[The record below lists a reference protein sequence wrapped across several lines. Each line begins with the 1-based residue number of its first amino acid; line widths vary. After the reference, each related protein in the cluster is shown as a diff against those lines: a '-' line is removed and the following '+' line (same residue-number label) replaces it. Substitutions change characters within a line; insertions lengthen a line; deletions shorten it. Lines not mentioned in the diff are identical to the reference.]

1 MATWLKRVIYSKW
14 VKGMIALGMA
24 LAACMFCYSVLGMRS
39 LPEEAKSYVDTDSF
53 RQAFIQKAGYLR
65 DWIVRYDEQT
75 IFTEITPE
83 QIQAYIEKDGR
94 GLSEKEARQGIVNDR
109 NNYYNILQTELVYDN
124 KNIDYIA
131 IDTEKDRRITNMGS
145 DKSTQSIINELCS
158 RPTCLIGNGY
168 YILQVNYGIS
178 NYNSYYNG
186 HYFTDEDYYVG
197 DSFEGQ
203 DNYRIYIALKE
214 PLVEGDNFFVE
225 YNDFTTRQL
234 QNQNTFKNLF
244 LSIGMAVLL
253 MLLWISVSGHRG
265 DEEKIHMYWFDRI
278 PFEIQGVLFVLAFVG
293 FVAVMDTF
301 DYMIGINSHFYISE
315 KIFDYHLLQT
325 GMFCSIISIYIFI
338 VLGIISSW
346 IRHFKNHSMLDHIWF
361 IRTGRSI
368 YHHIFGE
375 RNLAVLISGVVIIN
389 LVVNVLAIKIS
400 RNYFHADY
408 LPYYLPIFWN
418 GLCGI
423 ILLKFALEYK
433 ALLKGAKKIADGQLD
448 EKVDIGRTIPMLT
461 EMADAIN
468 SMGTGLEKAVAAS
481 IKSERLK
488 TELITNVSHD
498 LKTPLTSIIS
508 YIDLLKY
515 EKIDNPIAS
524 EYIEVLDERSHRL
537 KQLVEDLV
545 EASKVVTGNVKAQ
558 LDVLRL
564 DELVGQA
571 IGEYSDRIEASG
583 LSIMTDKM
591 EEVYIVADGRHMWR
605 IVENLL
611 SNVCKYAMPHTRVYV
626 QVENKDNMGQL
637 TIKNISK
644 EALNINANE
653 LTERFVRGDS
663 ARTTEGSGLGLAIA
677 QSLVDIQKGELE
689 LSIDGDLFKV
699 EIKMPSTLPPTFL
712 FDQEAINKE
721 EVIEEVIEKNE

>member
-1 MATWLKRVIYSKW
+1 MLAFLVF
-14 VKGMIALGMA
+14 IAA
-24 LAACMFCYSVLGMRS
+24 LEFF
-39 LPEEAKSYVDTDSF
+39 DH
-53 RQAFIQKAGYLR
+53 
-65 DWIVRYDEQT
+65 
-75 IFTEITPE
+75 
-83 QIQAYIEKDGR
+83 
-94 GLSEKEARQGIVNDR
+94 
-109 NNYYNILQTELVYDN
+109 
-124 KNIDYIA
+124 
-131 IDTEKDRRITNMGS
+131 
-145 DKSTQSIINELCS
+145 SI
-158 RPTCLIGNGY
+158 
-168 YILQVNYGIS
+168 GIS
-178 NYNSYYNG
+178 
-186 HYFTDEDYYVG
+186 
-197 DSFEGQ
+197 
-203 DNYRIYIALKE
+203 
-214 PLVEGDNFFVE
+214 
-225 YNDFTTRQL
+225 
-234 QNQNTFKNLF
+234 
-244 LSIGMAVLL
+244 
-253 MLLWISVSGHRG
+253 
-265 DEEKIHMYWFDRI
+265 
-278 PFEIQGVLFVLAFVG
+278 
-293 FVAVMDTF
+293 
-301 DYMIGINSHFYISE
+301 SHFYISKE
-315 KIFDYHLLQT
+315 IFDYNLIRT
-325 GMFCSIISIYIFI
+325 GLFCSIIGIYIFAA
-338 VLGIISSW
+338 LGIISSW
-346 IRHFKNHSMLDHIWF
+346 IRHFKNHSMLEHIWV

-368 YHHIFGE
+368 YYHIFGE
-375 RNLAVLISGVVIIN
+375 RNLAVYVSGVVMIN
-389 LVVNVLAIKIS
+389 LVVNVLAIKVA
-400 RNYFHADY
+400 RNYFHTDY
-408 LPYYLPIFWN
+408 LPYYLPIIWN

-423 ILLKFALEYK
+423 VLLKLALEYK

-448 EKVDIGRTIPMLT
+448 QKVDVGRTIPMLT

-481 IKSERLK
+481 IQSERLK

-515 EKIDNPIAS
+515 EKIDNPTAS

-558 LDVLRL
+558 LDILRL

-644 EALNINANE
+644 EALNINASE

-663 ARTTEGSGLGLAIA
+663 SRTTEGSGLGLAIA

-712 FDQEAINKE
+712 IDKDKLDKAE
-721 EVIEEVIEKNE
+721 EE

>member
-1 MATWLKRVIYSKW
+1 MATWWKKVVYSKW
-14 VKGMIALGMA
+14 VKMLISLGMA
-24 LAACMFCYSVLGMRS
+24 LAACMFCYSILGMRA
-39 LPEEAKSYVDTDSF
+39 LPEEAKAYVDTESF
-53 RQAFIQKAGYLR
+53 RTAFIQKAGYLR
-65 DWIVRYDEQT
+65 DWIVRYDERT
-75 IFTEITPE
+75 IFTDITPE
-83 QIQAYIEKDGR
+83 QIQAYIQKDGR

-109 NNYYNILQTELVYDN
+109 NNYYNILQTQLVYDN

-131 IDTEKDRRITNMGS
+131 IDTERDRRITNMGS
-145 DKSTQSIINELCS
+145 DKSTQAIINELCS

-168 YILQVNYGIS
+168 YILQVNYGTS
-178 NYNSYYNG
+178 NYDSYYNG
-186 HYFTDEDYYVG
+186 HYFTDDNYYVG

-203 DNYRIYIALKE
+203 DNYRIYVALKD
-214 PLVEGDNFFVE
+214 PLVPGDQFYLENNEFMIK
-225 YNDFTTRQL
+225 QL
-234 QNQNTFKNLF
+234 QNKNTFKNLF
-244 LSIGMAVLL
+244 TSIGMAVLF
-253 MLLWISVSGHRG
+253 MLLWIIVSGHRG
-265 DEEKIHMYWFDRI
+265 SDDKIYMYKFDRI
-278 PFEIQGVLFVLAFVG
+278 PFEIQVVLFILAFV
-293 FVAVMDTF
+293 TF
-301 DYMIGINSHFYISE
+301 ITVIDIFDSNIGINRHFYISE
-315 KIFDYHLLQT
+315 QIFDYHLLQT
-325 GMFCSIISIYIFI
+325 GLFCLIIGIYIFT

-346 IRHFKNHSMLDHIWF
+346 IRHFKNHSMLDHIWS

-368 YHHIFGE
+368 YYHIFGE
-375 RNLAVLISGVVIIN
+375 KNLAVFISGIVIIN
-389 LVVNVLAIKIS
+389 LAVNVLAIKIS

-423 ILLKFALEYK
+423 IFLKFTLEYK
-433 ALLKGAKKIADGQLD
+433 ALLKGAKRIADGELD
-448 EKVDIGRTIPMLT
+448 QKVDIGRTVPMLT

-481 IKSERLK
+481 IQSERLK

-515 EKIDNPIAS
+515 ERIDNPTAI

-571 IGEYSDRIEASG
+571 IGEYSDRIAASG
-583 LSIMTDKM
+583 LSIITDKM

-611 SNVCKYAMPHTRVYV
+611 SNVCKYAMPQTRVYV
-626 QVENKDNMGQL
+626 QVENKNNMGCL

-644 EALNINANE
+644 EALNINASE

-677 QSLVDIQKGELE
+677 QSLVDIQKGELNIG
-689 LSIDGDLFKV
+689 IDGDLFKV
-699 EIKMPSTLPPTFL
+699 EIYMPSTTPPTFIL
-712 FDQEAINKE
+712 NKE
-721 EVIEEVIEKNE
+721 ELEENTEE